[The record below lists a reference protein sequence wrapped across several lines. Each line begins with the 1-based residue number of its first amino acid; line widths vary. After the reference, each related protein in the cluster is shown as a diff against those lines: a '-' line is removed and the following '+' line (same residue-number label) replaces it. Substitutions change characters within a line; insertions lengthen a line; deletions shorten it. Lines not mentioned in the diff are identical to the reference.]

1 MWLGEKAEQSLEIFW
16 LKKLRKLVARVE
28 FDKLFGRTAGALRD
42 SSEFMV
48 DQSFLGWLEQREII
62 LR

>member
-1 MWLGEKAEQSLEIFW
+1 MWTGEKAEHSLAIFW

-28 FDKLFGRTAGALRD
+28 FDKVFGRTAGELRE

-48 DQSFLGWLEQREII
+48 DQSFLGWLEQRVIR